1 MKSLRNLHLI
11 VAVILF
17 ASLFAASVV
26 ILNSSGFGGGWSLF
40 GLACCVFGAV
50 GVIWLGWSSN
60 KLSRTITSI
69 ARLLRQDKKFCPES
83 SGNSLLDELNEAISE
98 RLVSI
103 DSKPEQFEEQVK
115 ELQVNVHLL
124 QNQKRHSDAII
135 YSIRDAVVVVDEF
148 DKLQMANEAAGR
160 LFGFDFQNCRHKPI
174 NELID
179 SKKDGVVE
187 FLRYCRES
195 RVQATRREF
204 EFSEGND
211 VSTFDCIV
219 SCIVDVNGKV
229 CGAVAVLHDISREK
243 EISRMKNDFVNHV
256 AHELKTPLA
265 SIAAYSE
272 MLVDGEAKDEQSRVE
287 FCSVIQGQAQ
297 RLNRMIEDLLN
308 ISRIESGLIKVEKEP
323 VSLAILIAEQ
333 LKMISSYAEENGIKI
348 TGPQIKDMIVHDQV
362 CADRDMISQVVVN
375 LLSNAVKYTKSGG
388 AVKVKVEVDE
398 IKSVAKVSV
407 TDTGVGIPAD
417 EVEHVFDKFYR
428 VSANKNKA
436 KGTGLGLNLVKQ
448 IIEKIHDGKVFV
460 ESKTEKGST
469 FGFELPLATAEV
481 VETV

>member
-17 ASLFAASVV
+17 ASLFAASIV

-40 GLACCVFGAV
+40 GLACCVTGAV

-60 KLSRTITSI
+60 KLSRAITSI
-69 ARLLRQDKKFCPES
+69 AHLLRQDKEFCPES
-83 SGNSLLDELNEAISE
+83 SGNSLTDELSEAISE

-103 DSKPEQFEEQVK
+103 DSKPKQFKEQIK

-174 NELID
+174 NKLIN

-187 FLRYCRES
+187 FLRHCRES
-195 RVQATRREF
+195 KVQAKREV
-204 EFSEGND
+204 EFSEGNEIR
-211 VSTFDCIV
+211 TFDCIV
-219 SCIVDVNGKV
+219 SCVVDVKGEV

-243 EISRMKNDFVNHV
+243 EISRIKNDFVNHV
-256 AHELKTPLA
+256 SHELKAPLA
-265 SIAAYSE
+265 SITAYSE
-272 MLVDGEAKDEQSRVE
+272 MLVDGEAEDEQSRME
-287 FCSVIQGQAQ
+287 FCSVIQSQAQ
-297 RLNRMIEDLLN
+297 RLNRMIDDLLN

-333 LKMISSYAEENGIKI
+333 LKMLSSYAEENGIKI

-362 CADRDMISQVVVN
+362 CADRDMISQVIVN

-388 AVKVKVEVDE
+388 AVKVEVEVDE

-428 VSANKNKA
+428 VSVNKNKA

-448 IIEKIHDGKVFV
+448 IIEKVHDGKVFV
-460 ESKTEKGST
+460 ESQTEKGST

-481 VETV
+481 IETV